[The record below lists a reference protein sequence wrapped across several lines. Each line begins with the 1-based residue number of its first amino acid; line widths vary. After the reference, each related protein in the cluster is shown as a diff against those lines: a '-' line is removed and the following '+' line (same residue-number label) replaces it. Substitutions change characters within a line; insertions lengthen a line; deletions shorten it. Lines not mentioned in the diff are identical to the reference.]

1 MPLSS
6 AFTEES
12 LILVGRL
19 SEKLKAR
26 SLFMGTAESCTG
38 GLAAALC
45 TEVPGSSTWFKGG
58 IVAYDNTVKH
68 AILEVPHAILDAEGA
83 VSEAVVRAMVQGAI
97 RVLDVQAALAISG
110 VAGPDGGSLEKPVGT
125 VWIAAG
131 VVHTLDVDMD
141 LSQVTAKPRGL
152 AEPYIKAECHQFSGG
167 RSDVRR
173 AAALAALAMLDRI
186 LDTGYNLE
194 K

>member
-45 TEVPGSSTWFKGG
+45 TEVSGSSTWFRGG
-58 IVAYDNTVKH
+58 IVAYDNAVMQ
-68 AILEVPHAILDAEGA
+68 AILGVPHAILDTAGA
-83 VSEAVVRAMVQGAI
+83 VSEPVVRAMVQGAI

-110 VAGPDGGSLEKPVGT
+110 VAGPDGGSPEKPVGT
-125 VWIAAG
+125 VWLAAG
-131 VVHTLDVDMD
+131 VVHSLDVDMA
-141 LSQVTAKPRGL
+141 LPQVTAKPRGL
-152 AEPYIKAECHQFSGG
+152 AEPYVLAERHQFSGDRG
-167 RSDVRR
+167 EVRR

-186 LDTGYNLE
+186 LG